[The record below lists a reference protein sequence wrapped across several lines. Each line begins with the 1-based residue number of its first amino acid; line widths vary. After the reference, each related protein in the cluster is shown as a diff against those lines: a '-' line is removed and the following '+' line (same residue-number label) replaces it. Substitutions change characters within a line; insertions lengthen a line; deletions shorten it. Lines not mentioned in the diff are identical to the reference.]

1 MKKPQ
6 IFKKRRNVTLVFS
19 KIATL
24 RGQAATIE
32 SLTAKLAATRH
43 IWQLASVQGDII
55 FKNRL
60 SPSFEMNFSIMRK
73 NLP

>member
-24 RGQAATIE
+24 RGQAATVE
-32 SLTAKLAATRH
+32 SLAANLAATRH